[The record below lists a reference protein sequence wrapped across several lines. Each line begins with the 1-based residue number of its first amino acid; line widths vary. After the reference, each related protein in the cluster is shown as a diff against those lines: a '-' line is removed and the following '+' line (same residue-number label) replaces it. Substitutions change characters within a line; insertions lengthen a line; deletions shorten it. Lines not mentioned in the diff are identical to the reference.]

1 MSDVNA
7 PDDLLADYVLG
18 TLSVVE
24 RARVD
29 EALRQSPSLVES
41 LRELEDAMRLVGV
54 GLEAPKRPW
63 AKVEQSLSGGRRFEH
78 LVPKVAELFDVDEA
92 AARALVESIDG
103 AEGWGEGP
111 APGVMLLPVAAGPRC
126 DGFMTA
132 LVRLEPGAQLPFHR
146 HADRER
152 VLVLEGGYRDDQSG
166 SEFWRGELDVREDGS
181 SHSFT
186 ALEGVPCI
194 CASVAKLGE
203 DG

>member
-18 TLSVVE
+18 TLSE
-24 RARVD
+24 ADRARVD

-78 LVPKVAELFDVDEA
+78 LVPKLAELFDVDEA
-92 AARALVESIDG
+92 AANALVESIDG
-103 AEGWGEGP
+103 GDGWGEGP
-111 APGVMLLPVAAGPRC
+111 GPGITMLPVAAGPRC
-126 DGFMTA
+126 EGFITV
-132 LVRLEPGAQLPFHR
+132 LLRVEPGAQLGLHR

-152 VLVLEGGYRDDQSG
+152 VLVLEGGYRDDPSG
-166 SEFWRGELDVREDGS
+166 AEFWRGELDVREAGS

>member
-18 TLSVVE
+18 TLSSVD

-29 EALRQSPSLVES
+29 EALRQSPALVES
-41 LRELEDAMRLVGV
+41 LRALEDAMRLVGV
-54 GLEAPKRPW
+54 GLEAPKSPW

-78 LVPKVAELFDVDEA
+78 LVPRLAELFDVDLP
-92 AARALVESIDG
+92 AARALADAIDG
-103 AEGWGEGP
+103 GDGWGDGP
-111 APGVMLLPVAAGPRC
+111 APGISLLPVAGGPRC
-126 DGFMTA
+126 EGFMTV

-146 HADRER
+146 HADREH

-166 SEFWRGELDVREDGS
+166 AEFWRGELDVREDGS
-181 SHSFT
+181 AHSFT

>member
-1 MSDVNA
+1 MSDENA
-7 PDDLLADYVLG
+7 PDELLADYVLG
-18 TLSVVE
+18 TLSAVD

-29 EALRQSPSLVES
+29 EALRQSPALVES
-41 LRELEDAMRLVGV
+41 LRVLEDAMRLVGV
-54 GLEAPKRPW
+54 GLEAPKKPW
-63 AKVEQSLSGGRRFEH
+63 VKVEQSLTGGRRFEH
-78 LVPKVAELFDVDEA
+78 LVPKLAALFDVDDA
-92 AARALVESIDG
+92 AARALVDTIDAG
-103 AEGWGEGP
+103 DGWGDGP
-111 APGVMLLPVAAGPRC
+111 GPGVSLLPVAAGPRC
-126 DGFMTA
+126 EGFMTV
-132 LVRLEPGAQLPFHR
+132 LVRLEPGAQLPLHR

-166 SEFWRGELDVREDGS
+166 AEFWRGELDVREDGT